1 MELTIKIKDDTKVDI
16 MFNEKCSQWN
26 DDAKLNQLLLLNI
39 ETKLNRQLK
48 CYGHVFLNEV
58 YDLLGCKRTPL
69 GAVMGWVYEKG
80 KEIDFGLTEEYFK
93 NPTVDVQLHFNID
106 GVIVN
111 KI

>member
-1 MELTIKIKDDTKVDI
+1 MEINIIIKDVESPDI
-16 MFNEKCSQWN
+16 VY
-26 DDAKLNQLLLLNI
+26 DDSCCHWEDNAKLNQLFLINI
-39 ETKLNRQLK
+39 EKRVNQLLE

-58 YDLLGCKRTPL
+58 YDLLGYKRTPL

-80 KEIDFGLTEEYFK
+80 KKISFGLTEEYFK
-93 NPTVDVQLHFNID
+93 NPTLDVQLHFNID

>member
-16 MFNEKCSQWN
+16 MFNEKCSQW
-26 DDAKLNQLLLLNI
+26 DDEAELNQLFLLNI
-39 ETKLNRQLK
+39 EQRVNRQLK

-58 YDLLGCKRTPL
+58 YDLLGYKHTPL

-80 KEIDFGLTEEYFK
+80 KEISFGLTEEYFK
-93 NPTVDVQLHFNID
+93 NPTVDVPLHFNID